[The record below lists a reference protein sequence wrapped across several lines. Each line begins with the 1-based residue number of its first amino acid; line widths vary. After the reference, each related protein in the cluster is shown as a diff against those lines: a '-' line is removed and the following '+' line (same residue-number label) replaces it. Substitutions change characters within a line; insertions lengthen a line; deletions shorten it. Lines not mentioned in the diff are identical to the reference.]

1 MQFVNDVD
9 NMKISEALFSGS
21 STRISEKPKQ
31 KFPEF
36 AFIGRS
42 NVGKSSL
49 INMLCN
55 NKKLA
60 MTSSKPGKT
69 RLVNHFLI
77 NREWYLVDLPGYGYA
92 KMSKAGQQKLEQV
105 IRNYINLSEEMV
117 ILFVLIDSRHDI
129 GQVDLDFLIELGE
142 RGIPFAIIFTKCDK
156 SGPNV
161 LAAQIEKNKQ
171 RILEHWEEL
180 PPCFVSS
187 SENGMG
193 REEILDYIEFI
204 LKDLK
209 EQK

>member
-1 MQFVNDVD
+1 
-9 NMKISEALFSGS
+9 MKITEALFAGS

-49 INMLCN
+49 INMLCR

-77 NREWYLVDLPGYGYA
+77 NKEWYLVDLPGYGYA
-92 KMSKAGQQKLEQV
+92 KMSATGKQKLEQV
-105 IRNYINLSEEMV
+105 IRNYINLSQEMV
-117 ILFVLIDSRHDI
+117 MLFVLIDSRHDI
-129 GQVDLDFLIELGE
+129 GQIDMDFLFELGQS
-142 RGIPFAIIFTKCDK
+142 RIPFAIIFTKGDK
-156 SGPNV
+156 MGPNA
-161 LAAQIEKNKQ
+161 LAAQIDRMKNQ
-171 RILEHWEEL
+171 ILEHWEEL
-180 PPCFVSS
+180 PPTFVSS

-193 REEILDYIEFI
+193 RDEILDYIGTVLGGLE
-204 LKDLK
+204 DNN
-209 EQK
+209 

>member
-1 MQFVNDVD
+1 
-9 NMKISEALFSGS
+9 MKITEALFSGS

-49 INMLCN
+49 INMLCR

-92 KMSKAGQQKLEQV
+92 KMSATGKQKLEQV
-105 IRNYINLSEEMV
+105 IRNYINLSQEMV
-117 ILFVLIDSRHDI
+117 MLFVVIDSRDDI
-129 GQVDLDFLIELGE
+129 GKVDMDFLTELGQSN
-142 RGIPFAIIFTKCDK
+142 IPFAIIFTKGDK
-156 SGPNV
+156 SGPKA
-161 LAAQIEKNKQ
+161 LEAQIEKMKAQ
-171 RILEHWEEL
+171 ILEFWEEL
-180 PPCFVSS
+180 PPTFISS
-187 SENGMG
+187 SETGMG
-193 REEILDYIEFI
+193 REEILDYIGSVLET
-204 LKDLK
+204 LKS
-209 EQK
+209 EEN